1 MQKALPAKN
10 TGMARISVDT
20 RSGLV
25 RPARFVP
32 SPNHD
37 RRPGDEAPSLVV
49 VHGISLPP
57 GEFGGDHIDRL
68 FTNTLDPRT
77 HPYFAGIAGLRVSS
91 HLLVRRDGRLVQYV
105 PLHLRAWHAGQSCW
119 RGRERCNDFSIG
131 IELEGTD
138 DRQYEPVQYDALA
151 GLIHALRGAYPG
163 ITDDAIAGHA
173 DIAPGRKTD
182 PGPAFDWRRLR
193 RCLRDN
199 ARG

>member
-20 RSGLV
+20 RSGRV
-25 RPARFVP
+25 HPARFVP

-37 RRPGDEAPSLVV
+37 RRPDDEAPSLVV

-68 FTNTLDPRT
+68 FTNTLDPGA

-105 PLHLRAWHAGQSCW
+105 PLHLRAWHAGKSCW
-119 RGRERCNDFSIG
+119 RGRECCNDFSIG

-138 DRQYEPVQYDALA
+138 DRPYESVQYDALA

-182 PGPAFDWRRLR
+182 PGPAFDWQRLQC
-193 RCLRDN
+193 CLRDD